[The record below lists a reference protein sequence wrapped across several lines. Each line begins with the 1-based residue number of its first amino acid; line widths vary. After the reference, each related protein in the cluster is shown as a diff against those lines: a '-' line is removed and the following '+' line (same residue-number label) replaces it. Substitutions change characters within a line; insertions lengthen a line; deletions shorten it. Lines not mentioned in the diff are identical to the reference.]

1 MDPDS
6 KDIGIITDRVPE
18 ATCSKCGCKIDVA
31 DLEPFVGVE
40 CPDCGSVENVPAKLG
55 QFLLLNLIGKGGMG
69 GVYYAEDTAL
79 GRHVAIKVMLQSLG
93 DNREFVETFKR
104 EAQAVAKLNHPN
116 IVQIYAFG
124 KEKGQPYIVMELVGG
139 QRLDKMMEG
148 GKQIDQALAM
158 KIAVDVADALKAAD
172 EIGLVH
178 GDIKPENILLDEKGS
193 AKIVDF
199 GLATF
204 AHQASAEGI
213 WGTPYYIAPE
223 KIRRQPVDARSDI
236 YSLGATLYHALTGKP
251 PFEGDTPID
260 VVKARLERD
269 PAELK
274 VLRPKIDRFVESIVM
289 RMLQRQ
295 PVRRYPNYSSL
306 LGDLRKAVQT
316 LGPVKT
322 GTFAAQKARQTL
334 IIPKKRTSQISLDT
348 TPRRDEL
355 GRPKSSKI
363 HIPSSRGAADGET
376 ISGEAF
382 SKRLMQNVTKAKN
395 VKIKIP
401 AWVYILIGIGLIIW
415 MASAAV
421 MKSKVK
427 KEQTRIAKIEKL
439 NLIKEKAVSETT
451 FSAIQLTS
459 SNIFKMAQAS
469 EACVDK
475 VISAVA
481 IVTGE
486 QLVKPIYRPKTD
498 DAAVAPTPEQ
508 AATNAVTNAITSATV
523 SNTTPAAIADTN
535 AAAVPAV
542 AATPEEKAK
551 PKSSPKPKKE
561 KKQAIEEGPPGEATK
576 EQLEQQRK
584 ADQAKPEEKP
594 DEQAPSNIPA
604 SVPIPVIAKPDVV
617 LEKIE
622 NEPEIRGLA
631 RKIFENY
638 LALAEKSSL
647 AKSAQE
653 SSEELKN
660 DVLSSPVSF
669 KASAKNK
676 QIVQK
681 LETIQVLES
690 ETKVLLA
697 ETEKT
702 AQKAESIKA
711 EFEET
716 AKARKKSEE
725 EELKKKAE
733 EEAAK
738 RKAAELKAL
747 IENEIKLTE
756 SARNNCL
763 PMIKLYDFKGALD
776 SINGQAASFQT
787 DEGKAAIKVL
797 ADRYTYLQKL
807 KLYLIERLNAEPFK
821 WGWLTPSQDIIGAN
835 MLGVKLKTRIASW
848 TEISGA
854 QLLRI
859 IDWSLA
865 NKATHYKVR
874 AENALASAI
883 LCYELGGL
891 EAAKKYANQSI
902 DISVSMK
909 EEVARLLPLNE

>member
-251 PFEGDTPID
+251 PFEGNTPID
-260 VVKARLERD
+260 VVKARLEKD
-269 PAELK
+269 PAELS

-348 TPRRDEL
+348 GLKKDEF
-355 GRPKSSKI
+355 GKPKSTKM
-363 HIPSSRGAADGET
+363 HVPSSSGSASGET
-376 ISGEAF
+376 IAGDAF
-382 SKRLMQNVTKAKN
+382 SKRLMQNVTKSGK
-395 VKIKIP
+395 KFKIP
-401 AWVYILIGIGLIIW
+401 SWMYILIGIGLIIW
-415 MASAAV
+415 IVTAAV
-421 MKSKVK
+421 MKSKQK
-427 KEQTRIAKIEKL
+427 KELARAAKIESL
-439 NLIKEKAVSETT
+439 TLSKEKAVSETT
-451 FSAIQLTS
+451 FSAIQLAS
-459 SNIFKMAQAS
+459 SNICKMAQAS
-469 EACVDK
+469 DVCVDK
-475 VISAVA
+475 VISAVST
-481 IVTGE
+481 VTGE
-486 QLVKPIYRPKTD
+486 QLVRPVYKPKTEE
-498 DAAVAPTPEQ
+498 AAVPAVEQ
-508 AATNAVTNAITSATV
+508 TATNAVTNAVVDATAT
-523 SNTTPAAIADTN
+523 NATPAAVATTN
-535 AAAVPAV
+535 GAAVPA
-542 AATPEEKAK
+542 AAAVPEEKAK
-551 PKSSPKPKKE
+551 SKSPAKARKAKKD
-561 KKQAIEEGPPGEATK
+561 ASTEEGPPGEATK

-584 ADQAKPEEKP
+584 GDPAKPEEKAAT
-594 DEQAPSNIPA
+594 EQAPAPA
-604 SVPIPVIAKPDVV
+604 PAPAPVIAKPAVV

-631 RKIFENY
+631 RKIFENH
-638 LALAEKSSL
+638 LKLAEKISLSKSLEESASVLKDEVLHAPTSS
-647 AKSAQE
+647 
-653 SSEELKN
+653 
-660 DVLSSPVSF
+660 
-669 KASAKNK
+669 KATAKNK
-676 QIVQK
+676 QIVEK

-690 ETKVLLA
+690 DAKAMLA

-702 AQKAESIKA
+702 AQKAESIKV

-716 AKARKKSEE
+716 AKAKKKVEE

-738 RKAAELKAL
+738 RRAEEMKAL
-747 IENEIKLTE
+747 AENEIKLAET
-756 SARNNCL
+756 ARKNCL

-776 SINGQAASFQT
+776 SVTGQAASFQT
-787 DEGKAAIKVL
+787 DDGKAAIKVL
-797 ADRYTYLQKL
+797 VDRYTYLHKL
-807 KLYLIERLNAEPFK
+807 KLYFIERLNAESFK
-821 WGWLTPSQDIIGAN
+821 WGWLTPSQDILGAN
-835 MLGVKLKTRIASW
+835 MLGVKLKTKTVSW
-848 TEISGA
+848 PEVSA
-854 QLLRI
+854 PQLLRI
-859 IDWSLA
+859 IDWCLA
-865 NKATHYKVR
+865 NKAIHYKVR
-874 AENALASAI
+874 AEHALAAGI
-883 LCYELGGL
+883 FCYELGGV
-891 EAAKKYANQSI
+891 EPAKKYANQSV

-909 EEVARLLPLNE
+909 EEVSRLIPAGE